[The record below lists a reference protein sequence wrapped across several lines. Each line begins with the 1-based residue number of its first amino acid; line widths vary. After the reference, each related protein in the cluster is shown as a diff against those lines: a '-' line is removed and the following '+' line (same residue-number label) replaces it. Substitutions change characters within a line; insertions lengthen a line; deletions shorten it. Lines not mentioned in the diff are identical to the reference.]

1 MGLRRASL
9 QKGGCKKKK
18 KKKIRDGTKCKRNIT
33 KQSRGCR
40 GTGGGAAGS
49 PGSPQSLRGTEQPD
63 TAAGSTWLGRLG
75 EHTACAPCLLAQG
88 RGAGAPLELSTQCLA
103 RHSFRGPSSA
113 NLGTTAVAVA
123 DFLRTWSKRIDSPS
137 LCKLEANIHH
147 QPW

>member
-9 QKGGCKKKK
+9 QKGGCKKK

-33 KQSRGCR
+33 KQSRGCW
-40 GTGGGAAGS
+40 GTDGGAAGS

-63 TAAGSTWLGRLG
+63 TAAGSTWPGRLG
-75 EHTACAPCLLAQG
+75 KHTACAPCLLAQG
-88 RGAGAPLELSTQCLA
+88 RGVGAPLELSTQCLA